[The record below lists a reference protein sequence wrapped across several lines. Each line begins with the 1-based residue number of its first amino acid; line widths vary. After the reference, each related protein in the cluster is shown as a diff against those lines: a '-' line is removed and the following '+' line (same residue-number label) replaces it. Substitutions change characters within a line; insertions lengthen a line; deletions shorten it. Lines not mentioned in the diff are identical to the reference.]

1 MEAIQGAIG
10 LSPSN
15 VVPRG
20 LGTAEL
26 ESFSGYAARISA
38 KVFVYRVIPQQ
49 TRADMGCGLSK
60 SRTPTVL

>member
-38 KVFVYRVIPQQ
+38 KIAVPPSFSSAGRSKM
-49 TRADMGCGLSK
+49 RLADPS
-60 SRTPTVL
+60 